1 MYRTFVVCS
10 PPKGGPVSG
19 VARVYRLLYDDNK
32 TRDVLTRRPE
42 LCAHCCS
49 ENTYDPYPFS
59 HIPFAITNMAL
70 PDHDCFGCFFF
81 FWWIITRKN
90 IPRPL
95 RRPSFLCL
103 LHARLMGSLYY
114 YVCVCVCLCV
124 LLSRRRACDPF
135 SLDIT
140 RADVYTQGC
149 GVHNVRRYGVSF
161 LFPPVDL
168 SVVIRLGKV
177 EYDRIFRTFSSG
189 RSSVCMTE
197 TVYGRVLV
205 TNAPCQWSATTLWT
219 WAFYRFR
226 RARTQLDEPVRLF
239 STFSSHLLA
248 RTRINSL
255 NVHNRHDRRRQ
266 CVNTI

>member
-1 MYRTFVVCS
+1 MLFGKYVRSIPVFSYPVRNNEYGSPRSRLFRVFFFLLIDYYAQKHPSSPSKAVVFVFTTRAPCGFVV
-10 PPKGGPVSG
+10 
-19 VARVYRLLYDDNK
+19 LL
-32 TRDVLTRRPE
+32 R
-42 LCAHCCS
+42 
-49 ENTYDPYPFS
+49 
-59 HIPFAITNMAL
+59 
-70 PDHDCFGCFFF
+70 
-81 FWWIITRKN
+81 
-90 IPRPL
+90 
-95 RRPSFLCL
+95 
-103 LHARLMGSLYY
+103 
-114 YVCVCVCLCV
+114 VCVCVCLCV

-205 TNAPCQWSATTLWT
+205 TNAPCQWSATTL
-219 WAFYRFR
+219 
-226 RARTQLDEPVRLF
+226 
-239 STFSSHLLA
+239 
-248 RTRINSL
+248 
-255 NVHNRHDRRRQ
+255 
-266 CVNTI
+266 